1 MIDFFA
7 MQVLLDRQ
15 VLIKLLLKVSHLY
28 LEGQILVLPCKSL
41 HYLVVKLLLKLP
53 KISLK
58 AELHLLFLLSN
69 ILDLLFLSIDLLIE
83 LALFC
88 SRLFLVRPKRFFEVL
103 DLKVEF
109 IVDPAHLCLHALFAL
124 SELSLHVTKLL
135 S

>member
-28 LEGQILVLPCKSL
+28 LEGQILVLACKSL

-124 SELSLHVTKLL
+124 PELSLHVTKLL